1 MATRSTIGM
10 VQEGGTIRSIYCHF
24 DGYPDGVGVVL
35 KDHYTD
41 TTTIENLLDLGDLS
55 VLDVEIGEK
64 QDFGARKEGWCLFYG
79 RDRGEDGIDAL
90 VHADEHE
97 WIGFR
102 RGSWCEYGYL
112 WANGEWHTFKI
123 TPEYANA

>member
-10 VQEGGTIRSIYCHF
+10 LLEDGQTIRSVYCHW
-24 DGYPDGVGVVL
+24 DGYPEGVGAIL
-35 KDHYTD
+35 RDHYTD
-41 TTTIENLLDLGDLS
+41 PSKIERLLDIGDISSLRE
-55 VLDVEIGEK
+55 DIGE
-64 QDFGARKEGWCLFYG
+64 QHDFDSSSDVTTFYG
-79 RDRGEDGIDAL
+79 RDRGETGINAL
-90 VHADEHE
+90 THADEHE

>member
-1 MATRSTIGM
+1 MATRSTIAVEQADGR
-10 VQEGGTIRSIYCHF
+10 IRSIYCHW
-24 DGYPDGVGVVL
+24 DGYPDGVGVLL
-35 KDHYTD
+35 KDHYND

-64 QDFGARKEGWCLFYG
+64 QDFGARKEGWCLAYG

-90 VHADEHE
+90 VHANTDE

-102 RGSWCEYGYL
+102 KGSACEYGYL
-112 WANGEWHTFKI
+112 WDGQTWHTYEI
-123 TPEYANA
+123 